1 MPYRT
6 VNKTGTRN
14 VTQSRDVVKQDRLG
28 YTEIEVH
35 RPKIMFFEF
44 QGLRPN
50 TPHWIFFGDKQIT
63 KYCNTSYSLTDYTSA
78 ARDSNIKETGDAYV
92 ASTSFPTA
100 LGGAT
105 NGGANNPLISG
116 SDGSLKGL
124 FYLQSNAALNWNT
137 KTDGTNFS
145 ALDVS
150 VMSRNEALSYA
161 ATKFFANGQYENWYE
176 YSVSESRTFSE
187 TYSYTEQEFYN
198 DPPAPSYQNDP
209 GHDDN
214 HQTPLISVL
223 VGSTWHN
230 AYSESQVANLPTGSG
245 TTITGGS
252 MVVSGVGNTYNG
264 GGNRPMSR
272 PF

>member
-161 ATKFFANGQYENWYE
+161 ATKFFANGQYEDWYQ
-176 YSVSESRTFSE
+176 YSVSESTSFSE
-187 TYSYTEQEFYN
+187 TYSYTEQEFYTV
-198 DPPAPSYQNDP
+198 PPVVQKERKSDRPLVPVISYRRGNTFV
-209 GHDDN
+209 N
-214 HQTPLISVL
+214 I
-223 VGSTWHN
+223 
-230 AYSESQVANLPTGSG
+230 YSEGKTADSVRADNQVKGYDG
-245 TTITGGS
+245 FIDRGKK
-252 MVVSGVGNTYNG
+252 
-264 GGNRPMSR
+264 
-272 PF
+272 

>member
-6 VNKTGTRN
+6 VNKTGTRT

-161 ATKFFANGQYENWYE
+161 ATKFFANGQYEDWYQ
-176 YSVSESRTFSE
+176 YSVSESKSFSE

-198 DPPAPSYQNDP
+198 DPPSPPANDDP
-209 GHDDN
+209 GRNDN
-214 HQTPLISVL
+214 HPVPIISYTSKKDGKTTYHNIYKISKPLSKAIKSQ
-223 VGSTWHN
+223 GSTMGQMTTPVWK
-230 AYSESQVANLPTGSG
+230 PKG
-245 TTITGGS
+245 TA
-252 MVVSGVGNTYNG
+252 
-264 GGNRPMSR
+264 R
-272 PF
+272 F

>member
-161 ATKFFANGQYENWYE
+161 ATKFFANGQYEDWYQ
-176 YSVSESRTFSE
+176 YSVSESKSFSE

-198 DPPAPSYQNDP
+198 DPPSPPANDDP
-209 GHDDN
+209 GRNDN
-214 HQTPLISVL
+214 HTAPVISYKTTHTGKTVY
-223 VGSTWHN
+223 HN
-230 AYSESQVANLPTGSG
+230 YYDKKSYVNAVKKSGGTDHSANNTFAVATGTYKRSM
-245 TTITGGS
+245 GG
-252 MVVSGVGNTYNG
+252 
-264 GGNRPMSR
+264 
-272 PF
+272 F

>member
-6 VNKTGTRN
+6 INKTGTRN

-35 RPKIMFFEF
+35 RPNIMFFEF

-63 KYCNTSYSLTDYTSA
+63 KFCNTSYSLTDYTTA
-78 ARDSNIKETGDAYV
+78 ARDSNIKEVGDAYV
-92 ASTSFPTA
+92 SSTSFPSA

-105 NGGANNPLISG
+105 NGGADNPLITS

-124 FYLQSNAALNWNT
+124 FYLQSNTVLNWST

-150 VMSRNEALSYA
+150 VMARNEALSYA
-161 ATKFFANGQYENWYE
+161 ATKFFANGQYEDWYE
-176 YSVSESRTFSE
+176 YSVSESKTFSE
-187 TYSYTEQEFYN
+187 TYNYTEQEFYN
-198 DPPAPSYQNDP
+198 DPPVQTVNNNSNNNDKDWPPTPVVSYRE
-209 GHDDN
+209 
-214 HQTPLISVL
+214 
-223 VGSTWHN
+223 GSTYINIYEGDKRLSDRNDKATFRGNDTAVKQKSYHIK
-230 AYSESQVANLPTGSG
+230 TGK
-245 TTITGGS
+245 
-252 MVVSGVGNTYNG
+252 MTYG
-264 GGNRPMSR
+264 R
-272 PF
+272 

>member
-6 VNKTGTRN
+6 INKTGTRN

-35 RPKIMFFEF
+35 RPNIMFFEF

-63 KYCNTSYSLTDYTSA
+63 KFCNTSYSLTDYTTA
-78 ARDSNIKETGDAYV
+78 ARDSNIKEVGDAYV
-92 ASTSFPTA
+92 SSTSFPSA

-105 NGGANNPLISG
+105 NGGADNPLITS

-124 FYLQSNAALNWNT
+124 FYLQSNTVLNWST

-161 ATKFFANGQYENWYE
+161 ATKFFANGQYEDWYE
-176 YSVSESRTFSE
+176 HSVSESKTFSE

-198 DPPAPSYQNDP
+198 DPPSPPANNDS
-209 GHDDN
+209 GRNDN
-214 HQTPLISVL
+214 HSTPVISYKI
-223 VGSTWHN
+223 GSTYYN
-230 AYSESQVANLPTGSG
+230 VYGG
-245 TTITGGS
+245 TKKDTQKIKDIRADNSVKGYDQYADRGG
-252 MVVSGVGNTYNG
+252 
-264 GGNRPMSR
+264 
-272 PF
+272 FK

>member
-6 VNKTGTRN
+6 INKTGTRN

-35 RPKIMFFEF
+35 RPNIMFFEF

-63 KYCNTSYSLTDYTSA
+63 KFCNTSYSLTDYTTA
-78 ARDSNIKETGDAYV
+78 ARDSNIKEVGDAYV
-92 ASTSFPTA
+92 SSTSFPSA

-105 NGGANNPLISG
+105 NGGADNPLITS

-124 FYLQSNAALNWNT
+124 FYLQSNTVLNWST

-150 VMSRNEALSYA
+150 VMVRNEALSYA
-161 ATKFFANGQYENWYE
+161 ATKFFANGQYEDWYE
-176 YSVSESRTFSE
+176 YSVSESKTFSE

-198 DPPAPSYQNDP
+198 DPPAPTPNDDDDDWPPTPIISYTSKKDGKTTYHNIYKISK
-209 GHDDN
+209 
-214 HQTPLISVL
+214 PLSKAIKSQ
-223 VGSTWHN
+223 GSTMAQMTTPSWK
-230 AYSESQVANLPTGSG
+230 PKG
-245 TTITGGS
+245 TA
-252 MVVSGVGNTYNG
+252 
-264 GGNRPMSR
+264 R
-272 PF
+272 F